1 MTVYEACDNPYNHA
15 VNILLNTA
23 SVSINIRSIW
33 ISGPHVSTDLS
44 SLKAIENQCMF
55 SLCFYQCFSLTSL
68 MPNPNLDLSFSD
80 TLLFSDAFN

>member
-1 MTVYEACDNPYNHA
+1 MMVYEACDNPYDHA
-15 VNILLNTA
+15 VNILLK
-23 SVSINIRSIW
+23 SRVPINVKSIW
-33 ISGPHVSTDLS
+33 ISGPQVSTDLS

-80 TLLFSDAFN
+80 TLLLSDALN